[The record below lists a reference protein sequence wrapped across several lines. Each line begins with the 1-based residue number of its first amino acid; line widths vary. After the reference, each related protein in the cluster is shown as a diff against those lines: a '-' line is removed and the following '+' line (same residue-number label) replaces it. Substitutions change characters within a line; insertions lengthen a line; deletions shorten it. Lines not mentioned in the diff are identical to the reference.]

1 MVKENMHA
9 LLGVTGWTVLFAVV
23 VSGCTNWDPPS
34 NVGVLRDRVLPPRD
48 EASTQPCSAS
58 SGLRTAKVP
67 LLPRGSIDLRTA
79 IQIAM
84 ANNHTL
90 KLAREDVGIAQQQ
103 VYVARSLFLP
113 QVTAGY
119 AYDVR
124 DREVQMAAGN
134 AVFPAA
140 EREFQRAELRVQMTI
155 WDFGRTLGKYEQAR
169 FGKEI
174 AGLQRKRIE
183 QGVIYQVTKAYFD
196 ILKAKKA
203 KSIAKEGIEQAE
215 AHLKTAQSF
224 FRNGVVDK
232 NDVLR
237 AEVQLAEVRQ
247 RLIIAENAVELATSV
262 FNSVLGIN
270 VNHPTEVIDVTE
282 APKFK
287 MTLIAALQTAIG
299 HRPEFEIVQ
308 KSIRL
313 EEAGITAARGEF
325 LPRIYVA
332 GSLNHLDDKYQVHKT
347 SALGEIG
354 ITMDLFTGG
363 RRAAQYSIARR
374 QKRKAVETAKQ
385 VCDGIALEVK
395 QALLGIKGASKLL
408 AVAEKAVSQA
418 EENLR
423 LINSKYKQTAV
434 TPTDV
439 VDAETLKTRAQRNH
453 YAALYG
459 LIVAVERLKFAMGTI
474 DDITDN
480 NAAQNAKPPEIRQP
494 TSAKALSDKEKR
506 K

>member
-1 MVKENMHA
+1 
-9 LLGVTGWTVLFAVV
+9 
-23 VSGCTNWDPPS
+23 
-34 NVGVLRDRVLPPRD
+34 
-48 EASTQPCSAS
+48 
-58 SGLRTAKVP
+58 
-67 LLPRGSIDLRTA
+67 
-79 IQIAM
+79 M

-140 EREFQRAELRVQMTI
+140 EKEFQRAELRVQMTI

-299 HRPEFEIVQ
+299 RRPEFEIVQ

-332 GSLNHLDDKYQVHKT
+332 GSLNRLDDKY
-347 SALGEIG
+347 
-354 ITMDLFTGG
+354 
-363 RRAAQYSIARR
+363 
-374 QKRKAVETAKQ
+374 KRKAVETAKQ

-395 QALLGIKGASKLL
+395 QALLGIEGASKLL